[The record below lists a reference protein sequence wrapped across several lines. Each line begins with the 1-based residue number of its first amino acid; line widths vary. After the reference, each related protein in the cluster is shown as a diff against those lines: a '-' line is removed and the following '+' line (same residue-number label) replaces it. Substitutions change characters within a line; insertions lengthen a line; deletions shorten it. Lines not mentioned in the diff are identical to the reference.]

1 MRAVNL
7 LPEDTSARRVG
18 RPGMIPVAGA
28 GAALLAVGAVVALAH
43 VQSGKISDNQA
54 RLDSLTQQLA
64 GAQTPSNSASTAG
77 AALLTSRDARLAAL
91 TSALTGRVPWDV
103 VMRQLAAVLPADTW
117 LDNLSMNA
125 PGLGDPAGAA
135 PAAATGAT
143 AAATTTGVTISGY
156 TASPESLARV
166 IQRLSIVPS
175 LTDVKLASSQVT
187 PPGTGTKESFQFTI
201 NANIATPGGGS

>member
-1 MRAVNL
+1 
-7 LPEDTSARRVG
+7 
-18 RPGMIPVAGA
+18 
-28 GAALLAVGAVVALAH
+28 
-43 VQSGKISDNQA
+43 
-54 RLDSLTQQLA
+54 
-64 GAQTPSNSASTAG
+64 
-77 AALLTSRDARLAAL
+77 
-91 TSALTGRVPWDV
+91 
-103 VMRQLAAVLPADTW
+103 MRQLAAVLPEDTW

-125 PGLGDPAGAA
+125 PGLGATPGAPAVATGSTAA
-135 PAAATGAT
+135 P
-143 AAATTTGVTISGY
+143 TTTGVTISGY